1 MYFPVHSRKEG
12 REMNTKS
19 NCPVTGWGF
28 CWKNPVHVVLFL
40 AVLPFA
46 LNGLSTVWNAVQSAF
61 CAMTK

>member
-1 MYFPVHSRKEG
+1 
-12 REMNTKS
+12 MNSKN

>member
-1 MYFPVHSRKEG
+1 MNNKNDCCPIVG
-12 REMNTKS
+12 R
-19 NCPVTGWGF
+19 F

-46 LNGLSTVWNAVQSAF
+46 LNGLSTVWNALQSAF

>member
-1 MYFPVHSRKEG
+1 
-12 REMNTKS
+12 MNTKS

-46 LNGLSTVWNAVQSAF
+46 LDGFSTVWNAVQSAF
-61 CAMTK
+61 SAMTK